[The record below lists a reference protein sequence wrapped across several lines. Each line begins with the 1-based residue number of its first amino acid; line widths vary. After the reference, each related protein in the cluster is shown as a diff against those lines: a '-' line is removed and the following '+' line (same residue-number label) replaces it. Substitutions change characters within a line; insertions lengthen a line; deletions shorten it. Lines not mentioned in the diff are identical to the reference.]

1 MPPAV
6 HTEEPAL
13 RDQRVRKHLR
23 QSREYWLKCPT
34 YLAEGD
40 LCQAGEKGWGAFAQI
55 TKAVASHRGWRHFS
69 HMEVLTAARQVAD
82 ESDDTIVIRESIEI
96 ARTMHTNFFE
106 VDLDRIAVERGLARV
121 ETLLQTFWLLLPE
134 RYTGGLSLNDWLAAG
149 DPLA

>member
-69 HMEVLTAARQVAD
+69 HMEVLTAARQIAD
-82 ESDDTIVIRESIEI
+82 ESDDPNSLRESIGF
-96 ARTMHTNFFE
+96 ARTMHTNFYE
-106 VDLDRIAVERGLARV
+106 VDLDQTDTEIGLNHV
-121 ETLLQTFWLLLPE
+121 DFLLRTFWLLLPE
-134 RYTGGLSLNDWLAAG
+134 RYAGGLSFNDWLAGAEL
-149 DPLA
+149 PA